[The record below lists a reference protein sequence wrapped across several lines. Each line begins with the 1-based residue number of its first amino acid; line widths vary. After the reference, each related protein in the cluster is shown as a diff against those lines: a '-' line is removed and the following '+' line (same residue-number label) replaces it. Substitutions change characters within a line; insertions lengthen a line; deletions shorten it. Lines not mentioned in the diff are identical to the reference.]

1 MDGSQNNDSRRTL
14 VVYLLLLVA
23 IIAGIAV
30 VLASRPAPVLIT
42 VNPPLPTATPLP
54 SVTPGPISVY
64 VTGAVAQAGTI
75 IMLPA
80 GSRVQD
86 AITSA
91 GGALPEADLERVNL
105 AAIMRDG
112 DQIHVPVRDE
122 ASLVMATP
130 SGGERIRINSAT
142 LEEIDELPGIGPA
155 LAQRIIDYRDA
166 FGLFGSLDDL
176 DEVEGIGPELLQEIA
191 PLVSFD

>member
-1 MDGSQNNDSRRTL
+1 MDGSQNNNSRRTL
-14 VVYLLLLVA
+14 VVYVLLLVA

-30 VLASRPAPVLIT
+30 VLASRPAPILIT

-64 VTGAVAQAGTI
+64 ITGAVVQAETI
-75 IMLPA
+75 ITLPA

-86 AITSA
+86 AISSA
-91 GGALPEADLERVNL
+91 GGAQPEADLERINL
-105 AAIMRDG
+105 AAIVRDG
-112 DQIHVPVRDE
+112 DQIHVPTRDE
-122 ASLVMATP
+122 ANLALATP

-155 LAQRIIDYRDA
+155 LAQRIIEYRDA